1 MVVILRQMHEG
12 KPCYNTYVHG
22 WKWYWGIGDFCMYVY
37 TYIYIYTHIYT
48 YIYMYA
54 CMHACMYVCMY
65 VVTPHQNL
73 PLALFTGIY
82 STKKA
87 TFLLSSMFVI
97 YIYTDR
103 IRYIDI

>member
-1 MVVILRQMHEG
+1 
-12 KPCYNTYVHG
+12 
-22 WKWYWGIGDFCMYVY
+22 MYV
-37 TYIYIYTHIYT
+37 
-48 YIYMYA
+48 
-54 CMHACMYVCMY
+54 CMHACMHACMY